1 MSLATTCWLCPR
13 DSSAGFQVP
22 LVTYNQRLVMGSE
35 QGGQQQQRVRS
46 WDPSAEAQQQQRP
59 QHSSDVQS

>member
-35 QGGQQQQRVRS
+35 QGGQQQQQARS